1 MKLNL
6 FSKIKSFFKKSI
18 DEHIVVKTEE
28 DVETIKKEDIK
39 IKPKVEK
46 EVKKPVK
53 KSIHKKPI
61 KHEVKSVENV
71 DKKPKKKTVKKQYKA
86 VNKDN

>member
-18 DEHIVVKTEE
+18 DEPSIVKTEE
-28 DVETIKKEDIK
+28 VIETTKKEDITV
-39 IKPKVEK
+39 KPKVENEIK
-46 EVKKPVK
+46 KTVKKP
-53 KSIHKKPI
+53 IHKKPV